1 MVPECTKFDS
11 RVRRL
16 HDLAEQIRGVAE
28 AMHDLECRRT
38 MLLTA
43 ASYKR
48 MTNQLEPLTRHL
60 SRPEEFSPQLSPELE
75 ISTIAEPK

>member
-1 MVPECTKFDS
+1 
-11 RVRRL
+11 
-16 HDLAEQIRGVAE
+16 
-28 AMHDLECRRT
+28 MHDLECRRT

-60 SRPEEFSPQLSPELE
+60 SLPEEFSPQLSPELE

>member
-48 MTNQLEPLTRHL
+48 MANQLEPLTRHL
-60 SRPEEFSPQLSPELE
+60 SLPEEFSPQLSPELE